1 MLRNKE
7 VLKNTIIAIIII
19 AFFIITSYLAKEYS
33 NQVEQIIGLKGFIGI
48 ILYTIITVIAVVFA
62 PVSTLPFIAI
72 ASVLWGG
79 FISAILSVI
88 GWVIGSAIAFG
99 LARRYG
105 RPLISK
111 FINIKKIEHF
121 ENIIPPKNQFWMIVF
136 LRLVLPVDLLSYA
149 LGIFTKVPF
158 SIFMYAT
165 VIGLIPFAFI
175 FAYAV
180 NLQTS
185 YQIIAGSLG
194 LIMFLVGVRYI
205 LKNPYQK

>member
-165 VIGLIPFAFI
+165 VIGLIPI
-175 FAYAV
+175 AV
-180 NLQTS
+180 INTPTMVEHTVT
-185 YQIIAGSLG
+185 I
-194 LIMFLVGVRYI
+194 
-205 LKNPYQK
+205 